1 MTAHEALRVFVDG
14 AIMKPELGG
23 IATYTSEL
31 TAAIARNPGVEVCIA
46 TSAAAGLALPP
57 SVEVIQLPVS
67 VRPFARRVVWRER
80 HLAGLVSAWNATVLL
95 APTVELPLRTLSVPA
110 IMVVQD
116 VGAIE
121 MPQLYG
127 RLRWLRFRLGIPLAC
142 RRADHVVCTSHA
154 TLTALRGS
162 VRSFDT
168 PCTVIGAAGRA
179 LPQRLRAPRARPFIL
194 SVGSML
200 AHKNLRTL
208 AEAMD
213 DPVLGDADLIVAG
226 PLNDRERALFN
237 SWRDSTGAGSRIT
250 HLGFVTVDE
259 LADLYAAASVVA
271 LPSLYEG
278 FGLPLLEAMQ
288 CGAPAVASSIPAHRE
303 VGGDAALYV
312 DHPLDPHEWARALSS
327 VIRDPQ
333 LNESLSRKGH
343 DRASGVT
350 WDAIAEEMVA
360 LMREVVAES

>member
-1 MTAHEALRVFVDG
+1 
-14 AIMKPELGG
+14 MKPQLGG
-23 IATYTSEL
+23 IGTYVSEL
-31 TAAIARNPGVEVCIA
+31 TNALVRRTDLQVCVA
-46 TSAAAGLALPP
+46 TSTPAGLD
-57 SVEVIQLPVS
+57 
-67 VRPFARRVVWRER
+67 RRVSLQVIELPATVRTFVRRLVWRER

-95 APTVELPLRTLSVPA
+95 APTVELPFRKLPVPA

-121 MPQLYG
+121 MPRLYG

-154 TLTALRGS
+154 TLAALRGS

-179 LPQRLRAPRARPFIL
+179 LPQKPRAPRARPFIL

-208 AEAMD
+208 VKAID
-213 DPVLGDADLIVAG
+213 DPALGDVDLIVAG
-226 PLNDRERALFN
+226 PLNDRERALFD
-237 SWRDSTGAGSRIT
+237 SWRDSTNARSRIS
-250 HLGFVTVDE
+250 HLGFIPVEE
-259 LADLYAAASVVA
+259 LADLYAAAAVVS

-278 FGLPLLEAMQ
+278 FGLPLLEAMR

-312 DHPLDPHEWARALSS
+312 DSPLDPHEWAHALSS
-327 VIRDPQ
+327 VIGNPQ
-333 LNESLSRKGH
+333 LTESLSRAGE

-360 LMREVVAES
+360 LMRAVVAKS